1 MSQKY
6 LNAFSVPISI
16 LTGALLVSAPSKSFA
31 DQLYFNFDNDV
42 IIGADG
48 DYSNGV
54 VVGWL
59 ATPATDF
66 SQAPALF
73 KWQSVIAFPQESSQ
87 SQWGGQF
94 YHRMWTP
101 TEIAYDYPQPNE
113 RPYAGLLELESFT
126 GQFSSSL
133 AQKNWLSI
141 GVMGPASFADEL
153 QTIVHKITGST
164 TPKGWDYQIENQVT
178 FQFAYEV
185 DALLNR
191 WQAFDNSEWDISVFN
206 HTMAGNFRSQSSVGL
221 TLRWGDDLAETF
233 GQLSSQAGHMGDY
246 ASYANRYGSWQAYFR
261 MQAGYRFNDLTIEG
275 DLPYDSPL
283 NIENQQAQA
292 SLGVIW
298 AFPTWSVSWSFNY
311 YSKEYESDVDDWHGY
326 GVISY
331 TKVL

>member
-6 LNAFSVPISI
+6 LNAFSVPITT
-16 LTGALLVSAPSKSFA
+16 LTSVLLVSVPLKVSAE
-31 DQLYFNFDNDV
+31 QIYFSFDNDV

-48 DYSNGV
+48 DYSSGF
-54 VVGWL
+54 VVGWQSSMEQ
-59 ATPATDF
+59 DF
-66 SQAPALF
+66 SNAGSFFQLQSALM
-73 KWQSVIAFPQESSQ
+73 FPQQ
-87 SQWGGQF
+87 SEQSLHGAKM
-94 YHRMWTP
+94 YSRMWTP

-133 AQKNWLSI
+133 AQKNWLTL
-141 GVMGPASFADEL
+141 GVMGPASFAEEL
-153 QTIVHKITGST
+153 QTVVHKITGST

-178 FQFAYEV
+178 FQLAYEV

-233 GQLSSQAGHMGDY
+233 GQLSSQAGHMGNY
-246 ASYANRYGSWQAYFR
+246 TSAANRYGSWQAYLR

-275 DLPYDSPL
+275 DLPYDSSL
-283 NIENQQAQA
+283 TIEHQQAQA
-292 SLGVIW
+292 NLGVIW
-298 AFPTWSVSWSFNY
+298 AFPTWSVSWSFNF